1 MCGIFGVI
9 SSNQA
14 LLDRTS
20 NRLSLHLLD
29 HRGPDDSGIY
39 QDEDIF
45 LGHTRLS
52 ILDLSHGHQPM
63 VSDNGRF
70 VIVYNGEIYNYLT
83 LRDELLKK
91 RISLSSTSDTEVILN
106 LYQHYGLHDTLD
118 MIEGMFAF
126 GIWDK
131 LEKVLFLARDRIGEK
146 PLYYARTSQD
156 FLFSSE
162 IKSILDTRIIG
173 DELNVDGFYEYFCR
187 SKISGERTFYKD
199 IYELNPGHYFLVN
212 SNGKTPQKRCYW
224 NIVDNYNL
232 GQENMI
238 VDKLEAIDS
247 IEDCLLKSVSSRMIS
262 DVPVGLLTSGGLD
275 SSVVA
280 SMLVKSGYQGIECF
294 CASNKVNDIDE
305 SPFARLLVSY
315 LNQQYETGLEFNV
328 ISNDVNTI
336 VDAIPF
342 LSYIHD
348 EPLQYISSIQM
359 HDLCFAA
366 RQRGIKVLISGEGA
380 DELFCG
386 YDRYERILMSVDD
399 LVSKGTKIE
408 DVLYYGGGLNN
419 AQLVSQICGILPTS
433 VDERLC
439 GESYQWLQ
447 ANNSFPLLDLMMLYD
462 QRYRLQTINQRQDR
476 MGMAASVELR
486 QPFLNYR
493 LVNLANSLHSSL
505 RFDTSIRTRKYILKK
520 IAEHN
525 VPREIIDRKK
535 IGFPSDLTV
544 WLNSQESYKVL
555 NSLVNNKDSI
565 SSNYLSLGTI
575 TNILNSHYNST
586 KQYDFLVRSLFFMEV
601 WNKNRMGCK
610 DT

>member
-1 MCGIFGVI
+1 MCGIFGVF

-14 LLDRTS
+14 LLNGTS

-52 ILDLSHGHQPM
+52 ILDLSHGQQPM
-63 VSDNGRF
+63 VSDHGRF

-83 LRDELLKK
+83 LREELLSK
-91 RISLSSTSDTEVILN
+91 RINLATTSDTEVILK
-106 LYQHYGLHDTLD
+106 LYQHYGVNDTLD

-146 PLYYARTSQD
+146 PLYYARTGQD

-162 IKSILDTRIIG
+162 IKSILHTGIIS

-199 IYELNPGHYFLVN
+199 IYEINPGHYVLVN
-212 SNGKTPQKRCYW
+212 FNDKTPVKRCYW
-224 NIVDNYNL
+224 DIIDNYKL

-238 VDKLEAIDS
+238 VDKSDAIDS
-247 IEDCLLKSVSSRMIS
+247 IEDCLLESVNSRMLS

-275 SSVVA
+275 SSVAV
-280 SMLVKSGYQGIECF
+280 SMLVKSGYQAMECF
-294 CASNKVNDIDE
+294 CASNQDNDIDE

-315 LNQQYETGLEFNV
+315 LNQQSEAGLAFNV
-328 ISNDVNTI
+328 ISNDINTI

-348 EPLQYISSIQM
+348 EPLQYISSMQM
-359 HDLCFAA
+359 YALCFSA

-380 DELFCG
+380 DEIFCG
-386 YDRYERILMSVDD
+386 YDRYERTLMSAHN
-399 LVSKGTKIE
+399 LVSNRTKIE
-408 DVLYYGGGLNN
+408 DILYYGGGLNN
-419 AQLVSQICGILPTS
+419 AELVSQICGIVPTN
-433 VDERLC
+433 VDERFC
-439 GESYQWLQ
+439 GESYRWLQ
-447 ANNSFPLLDLMMLYD
+447 DNSSLPLLELMMLYD

-476 MGMAASVELR
+476 MGMAASIELR

-493 LVNLANSLHSSL
+493 LVNLANSLHTSL
-505 RFDTSIRTRKYILKK
+505 RFDTSRRTRKYMLKQ
-520 IAEHN
+520 IGEQY
-525 VPREIIDRKK
+525 VPREIIDRRK
-535 IGFPSDLTV
+535 IGFPSDLTL
-544 WLNSQESYKVL
+544 WLQGKQSHKIVSH
-555 NSLVNNKDSI
+555 LVDDKDSI
-565 SSNYLSLGTI
+565 SRNYLSLDVI
-575 TNILNSHYNST
+575 KKVLDSHYNS
-586 KQYDFLVRSLFFMEV
+586 KHNYDVLIRSLFFMEV
-601 WNKNRMGCK
+601 WNKNRMGFK
-610 DT
+610 DI

>member
-1 MCGIFGVI
+1 MCGIFGLF
-9 SSNQA
+9 SSNQD
-14 LLDRTS
+14 LLDRAN

-29 HRGPDDSGIY
+29 HRGPDDSGVY

-83 LRDELLKK
+83 LREELLSK
-91 RISLSSTSDTEVILN
+91 RINLSTTSDTEVILK
-106 LYQHYGLHDTLD
+106 LYEHYSVHDTLD

-146 PLYYARTSQD
+146 PLYYARTGQD

-162 IKSILDTRIIG
+162 IKSILHTGIIG

-199 IYELNPGHYFLVN
+199 IYELNPGHYFLVDFN
-212 SNGKTPQKRCYW
+212 DKTPTKRCYW
-224 NIVDNYNL
+224 DIVDNYKF

-238 VDKLEAIDS
+238 VDKSDAIDS
-247 IEDCLLKSVSSRMIS
+247 IEECLLGSVNSRMLS

-275 SSVVA
+275 SSVAV
-280 SMLVKSGYQGIECF
+280 SMLVKSGYQAMECF
-294 CASNKVNDIDE
+294 CASNKDNDIDE

-315 LNQQYETGLEFNV
+315 LNQQSEAGLKFNV
-328 ISNDVNTI
+328 IANDINTI

-348 EPLQYISSIQM
+348 EPLQYISSMQM
-359 HDLCFAA
+359 YALCFAA
-366 RQRGIKVLISGEGA
+366 RQRDIKVLISGEGA
-380 DELFCG
+380 DEIFCG
-386 YDRYERILMSVDD
+386 YDRYERTLMSAHN
-399 LVSKGTKIE
+399 LVSNRIKIE
-408 DVLYYGGGLNN
+408 DILYYGGGLNN
-419 AQLVSQICGILPTS
+419 AELVSQICGIVPTN
-433 VDERLC
+433 VDERFC
-439 GESYQWLQ
+439 GESYRWLQ
-447 ANNSFPLLDLMMLYD
+447 DNSSLPLLELMMLYD

-493 LVNLANSLHSSL
+493 LINLANSLHTSL
-505 RFDTSIRTRKYILKK
+505 RFDTSIRTRKYMLKQ
-520 IAEHN
+520 IGEHY
-525 VPREIIDRKK
+525 VPREIINRKK
-535 IGFPSDLTV
+535 IGFPSDLTL
-544 WLNSQESYKVL
+544 WLKGKESHKIVRH
-555 NSLVNNKDSI
+555 LVDDKDSI
-565 SSNYLSLGTI
+565 SRNYLSLDVI
-575 TNILNSHYNST
+575 KKVLDSHYNS
-586 KQYDFLVRSLFFMEV
+586 KRNYDVLIRSLFFMEV
-601 WNKNRMGCK
+601 WNKNRMGFK